1 MQQKFSINNLFIINI
16 IYLFIINKL
25 PTCTQINKAI
35 INNVVIKAKE
45 RWTWDTHSATT
56 HKAA

>member
-45 RWTWDTHSATT
+45 R
-56 HKAA
+56 